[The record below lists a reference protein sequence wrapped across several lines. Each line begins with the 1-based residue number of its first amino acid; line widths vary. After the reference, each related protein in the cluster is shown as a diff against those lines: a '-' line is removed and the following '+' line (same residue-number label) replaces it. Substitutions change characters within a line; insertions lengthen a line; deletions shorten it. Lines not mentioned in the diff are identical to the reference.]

1 MKSWKMLNIE
11 ALNESQRRAV
21 THASGENL
29 LIVAGPGS
37 GKTFTI
43 TQRIFYLIQ
52 KLHVPPEAIL
62 VVTFTKDAAVSMHNR
77 FLEQSDFSYP
87 VNFGTFHSIF
97 YNILRQSR
105 GDRQFNILTEK
116 QKKDILLPILK
127 KRLNSAGND
136 EAYQLLSAFGYY
148 KNTGDRRMTEVRVD
162 SELKPFFKE
171 CFEEYECIRRQ
182 RKLIDF
188 DDMACECVRL
198 LSGNDMLREKW
209 QSRFQHILID
219 EFQDINPAQM
229 SGVELLKGGQCDLF
243 AVGDDDQSIYGF
255 RGSEPE
261 CMKYF
266 SEKYS
271 AGQIIL
277 DINYRSTKEIVDA
290 SQRVIAENRKR
301 FIKELSSYSKEKG
314 NPVLIKGFKD
324 KSEEFDHII
333 NQLLLYSRPDADP
346 SGDSPLTSDT
356 LAVLFRTNIL
366 MQVFAAELSAK
377 GIPFDMKERHSDI
390 YEHEIVKDI
399 WAYLELSQNPED
411 RESLLRILNRPV
423 RYINREAVMVKG
435 VNIWDGMRGYYLRQN
450 DIPYRQD
457 RIKTVDKL
465 KKDIEYTGRL
475 SPYLAVKYVLK
486 SIGYEKFADSRNDSP
501 VNPSVKDIKQEKRE
515 IIEWICEEA
524 GKYKNFEEWR
534 NEKESYSE
542 SLDIKENF
550 KTKQKCNISLMTVH
564 ASKGLEFDRVWI
576 PDCNE
581 SIFPYGKLPDTD
593 ACEEERRIFYVAMTR
608 AKKSLELLYLTGTKE
623 HPRLPSRFLNP
634 LFKSALRSD
643 NEAY

>member
-11 ALNESQRRAV
+11 TLNESQRRAV

-52 KLHVPPEAIL
+52 KLHVPPETIL

-97 YNILRQSR
+97 YNILRQSQR
-105 GDRQFNILTEK
+105 IGQFNILTEK

-127 KRLNSAGND
+127 KRLNSAGNN
-136 EAYQLLSAFGYY
+136 EAYQLLSAFSYY
-148 KNTGDRRMTEVRVD
+148 KNTGNQQMTEGRVD
-162 SELKPFFKE
+162 SELKPLLKE
-171 CFEEYECIRRQ
+171 CFEEYERIRRQ
-182 RKLIDF
+182 RRLIDF
-188 DDMACECVRL
+188 DDMVCECRRL
-198 LSGNDMLREKW
+198 LSENGILREKW

-219 EFQDINPAQM
+219 EFQDINSAQM
-229 SGVELLKGGQCDLF
+229 SGVELLKGEQCDLF

-266 SEKYS
+266 LKKYS
-271 AGQIIL
+271 AKQIIL
-277 DINYRSTKEIVDA
+277 DINYRSTGEIVDA
-290 SQRVIAENRKR
+290 SHKVIAENRKR
-301 FIKELSSYSKEKG
+301 FIKELKAFTREKG
-314 NPVLIKGFKD
+314 NPVFIKGFKD
-324 KSEEFDHII
+324 RAEELNYLV
-333 NQLLLYSRPDADP
+333 NQLLTYSKPGNNP
-346 SGDSPLTSDT
+346 SEDSSLAPDT

-377 GIPFDMKERHSDI
+377 GIPFCMKERHTDI

-399 WAYLELSQNPED
+399 WAYLELSQNPEN
-411 RESLLRILNRPV
+411 RECLLRILNRPI
-423 RYINREAVMVKG
+423 RYINREAVMAKG
-435 VNIWDGMRGYYLRQN
+435 VNVWDSMKGYYLRQN
-450 DIPYRQD
+450 NIPYREA
-457 RIKTVDKL
+457 RIKAVDKL
-465 KKDIEYTGRL
+465 KKDIEYIGSL
-475 SPYLAVKYVLK
+475 SPYLAVKYVFK
-486 SIGYEKFADSRNDSP
+486 GTGYGKFADSRNYSS
-501 VNPSVKDIKQEKRE
+501 VNPSIKDIKQEKKE

-524 GKYKNFEEWR
+524 RKYKNFEEWR
-534 NEKESYSE
+534 IERENYSE
-542 SLDIKENF
+542 SFDKKDNC
-550 KTKQKCNISLMTVH
+550 KTKQEGIIRLMTVH

-581 SIFPYGKLPDTD
+581 NIFPYGKLPDTD
-593 ACEEERRIFYVAMTR
+593 TCEEERRIFYVAMTR
-608 AKKSLELLYLTGTKE
+608 AKKSLELLYLAGTKE

-634 LFKSALRSD
+634 LFKPDL
-643 NEAY
+643 